1 MFGGMR
7 PYLYLLTPSLLN
19 RNIQAKRTICGHST
33 ILQIF
38 QMRSLNNADLNRL
51 CNYRKN
57 SFLVEVEVI
66 AVKRTFYEPTQWH

>member
-19 RNIQAKRTICGHST
+19 RNIQAKQTICGHST
-33 ILQIF
+33 ILQFF
-38 QMRSLNNADLNRL
+38 QMRSLNNAGFNRL